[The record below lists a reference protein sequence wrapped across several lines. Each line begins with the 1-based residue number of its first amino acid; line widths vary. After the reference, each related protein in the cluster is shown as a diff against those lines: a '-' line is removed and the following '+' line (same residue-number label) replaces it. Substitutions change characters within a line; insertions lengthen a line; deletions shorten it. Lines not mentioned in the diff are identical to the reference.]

1 MTYISHKSMKP
12 IKPVCYKKEVLEI
25 GKGTKHKHA
34 LCILYIIDQVHK
46 KENNMRYYQLIKN
59 VYKPWF
65 PGIMKHCGPSYSVI
79 FDTPGGSSGL
89 SKAICSSLY
98 QGGGCRAYS
107 KGLKKRL
114 SYVNDEGFGYL
125 QIRKRQIYDYDALM
139 QWTKSCLV
147 YRLCHMYGQ
156 YSIKIQISAC
166 K

>member
-12 IKPVCYKKEVLEI
+12 IKPVCYKKSITNWERSKTQTCIVFLTSL
-25 GKGTKHKHA
+25 TKCTRKK
-34 LCILYIIDQVHK
+34 IIWDII
-46 KENNMRYYQLIKN
+46 RLTKN

-125 QIRKRQIYDYDALM
+125 KIWKRHIYNYDILM
-139 QWTKSCLV
+139 QWTKSCQA

-156 YSIKIQISAC
+156 YSI
-166 K
+166 